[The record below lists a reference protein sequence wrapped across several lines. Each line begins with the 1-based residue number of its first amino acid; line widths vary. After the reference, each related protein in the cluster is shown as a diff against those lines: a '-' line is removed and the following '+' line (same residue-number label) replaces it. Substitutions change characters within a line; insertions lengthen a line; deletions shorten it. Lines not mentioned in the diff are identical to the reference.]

1 MQSISYPNLSEIFNN
16 EVYKKYFDEG
26 GNVQTALSLV
36 NSFLNK
42 YPYYPEAIIF
52 KARMLIVAGELEHA
66 LEYLK
71 IAKKIDKWRVVYS
84 FDIAEILYKKGEKRK
99 AIGYLKFAFESL
111 FDEAIHGLE
120 NFLISIELNEDK
132 ENEAISFVKKEM
144 IKYVKNDSESIS
156 LDRMLS
162 MLNKAGE
169 ADID

>member
-84 FDIAEILYKKGEKRK
+84 FDIAEILYKKGEKRNNTILEN
-99 AIGYLKFAFESL
+99 AVATLC
-111 FDEAIHGLE
+111 HGLCVQKDPVE
-120 NFLISIELNEDK
+120 YGLYPIFEEQKMFRRSKEKELQ
-132 ENEAISFVKKEM
+132 ENEGVESVKK
-144 IKYVKNDSESIS
+144 KSS
-156 LDRMLS
+156 LIAKL
-162 MLNKAGE
+162 
-169 ADID
+169 